1 MEFIKTG
8 CSEYGNVCT
17 YCEAHPFTGP
27 AMQRIPQP
35 IPDPERPC
43 HFMDVFQ
50 TPTVDS
56 EGKQRQPDDWQ
67 PRVNITK
74 QFHSGELSANDTR
87 TLMKILQ
94 DLPRNMLLMRKM
106 YKSICNI

>member
-1 MEFIKTG
+1 MGFFDNRDLLHEYARATKVTAKQSVPDSAYFEKIFNLIEKHFKIGELFMEFIKTG

-17 YCEAHPFTGP
+17 YCDAHPFTGP

-50 TPTVDS
+50 MPTVDS
-56 EGKQRQPDDWQ
+56 EGKQ
-67 PRVNITK
+67 
-74 QFHSGELSANDTR
+74 
-87 TLMKILQ
+87 
-94 DLPRNMLLMRKM
+94 
-106 YKSICNI
+106 